1 MNIDY
6 IVAVIVFGIGLYA
19 VMIKKNLIKIIIG
32 LSLMEYAVQYF
43 LIATGYVKAGSP
55 PIVDLAHNILPETT
69 VMVDPLPQALVLT
82 SIVIGLS
89 VTALALSIAIT
100 LYRHYGT
107 LDITEIRGLKE

>member
-6 IVAVIVFGIGLYA
+6 IVCVIVFGIGLYA
-19 VMIKKNLIKIIIG
+19 VMVKKNLIKIIIG
-32 LSLMEYAVQYF
+32 LSLMEFAVQYF
-43 LIATGYVKAGSP
+43 LIATGYVKDGSP
-55 PIVDLAHNILPETT
+55 PIVVLPGVVPETT

-89 VTALALSIAIT
+89 VTALALSIAIV
-100 LYRHYGT
+100 LYRHYHT

>member
-6 IVAVIVFGIGLYA
+6 IVCVIVFGIGLYA
-19 VMIKKNLIKIIIG
+19 VMIKKNIIKIIIG
-32 LSLMEYAVQYF
+32 LSLIEYSIQYF
-43 LIATGYVKAGSP
+43 LIATGYVTGGSP
-55 PIVDLAHNILPETT
+55 PIIDLPDILPETT

>member
-6 IVAVIVFGIGLYA
+6 IVCVIVFGIGLYA
-19 VMIKKNLIKIIIG
+19 VMIKKNIIKIVIG

-43 LIATGYVKAGSP
+43 LISTGYITSGSP
-55 PIVDLAHNILPETT
+55 PIVDLHYNILPETV

-89 VTALALSIAIT
+89 VTALALSIAIV

-107 LDITEIRGLKE
+107 LDITEIRGLRE

>member
-6 IVAVIVFGIGLYA
+6 LAVIIVFAIGLYA
-19 VMIKKNLIKIIIG
+19 VLIKKNLIKIIIG
-32 LSLMEYAVQYF
+32 LSLMEYSVQYF
-43 LIATGYVKAGSP
+43 LIATGYVAGGSP
-55 PIVDLAHNILPETT
+55 PITDLPSITPETV

-89 VTALALSIAIT
+89 VTALALSIAIV
-100 LYRHYGT
+100 LYRQYGT

>member
-6 IVAVIVFGIGLYA
+6 IVCVIVFGIGLYA
-19 VMIKKNLIKIIIG
+19 VMIKKNIIKIIIG
-32 LSLMEYAVQYF
+32 LSLMEYSIQYF
-43 LIATGYVKAGSP
+43 LIATGYVAGGSP
-55 PIVDLAHNILPETT
+55 PIIDLPDILPETT

-107 LDITEIRGLKE
+107 LDISEIRGLKE

>member
-6 IVAVIVFGIGLYA
+6 IICVLVFGIGLYA
-19 VMIKKNLIKIIIG
+19 VMVKKNIIKIVIG

-43 LIATGYVKAGSP
+43 LIATGYVASGSA
-55 PIVDLAHNILPETT
+55 PIVVWPTIVPDNT

-107 LDITEIRGLKE
+107 LDITEIRGLKG

>member
-6 IVAVIVFGIGLYA
+6 IACVVVFGIGLYA
-19 VMIKKNLIKIIIG
+19 VMVKRNLIKIIIG

-43 LIATGYVKAGSP
+43 LIATGYVKGGAP
-55 PIVDLAHNILPETT
+55 PIVDLPDIVPETT
-69 VMVDPLPQALVLT
+69 AMVDPLPQALVLT

-89 VTALALSIAIT
+89 VTALALSIAVT

-107 LDITEIRGLKE
+107 LDINEIRGLKE

>member
-6 IVAVIVFGIGLYA
+6 IVCVIVFGIGLYA
-19 VMIKKNLIKIIIG
+19 VMIKKNIIKIVIG

-43 LIATGYVKAGSP
+43 LIATGYITSGSP
-55 PIVDLAHNILPETT
+55 PIVDLHHDILPETV

-89 VTALALSIAIT
+89 VTALALSIAIV

-107 LDITEIRGLKE
+107 LDITEIRGLRE

>member
-6 IVAVIVFGIGLYA
+6 IVCVLVFGIGLYA
-19 VMIKKNLIKIIIG
+19 VMVKKNIIKIVIG

-43 LIATGYVKAGSP
+43 LIATGYVTGGSA
-55 PIVDLAHNILPETT
+55 PIVVWPTIVPDST

-89 VTALALSIAIT
+89 VTALALSIAVT
-100 LYRHYGT
+100 LYWHYNT
-107 LDITEIRGLKE
+107 LDITKIRGLKG

>member
-6 IVAVIVFGIGLYA
+6 IVCVIVFGIGLYA
-19 VMIKKNLIKIIIG
+19 VMVKKNLIKIVIG
-32 LSLMEYAVQYF
+32 LSLMEFAVQYF
-43 LIATGYVKAGSP
+43 LIATGYVTAGSP
-55 PIVDLAHNILPETT
+55 PIVDLPATVPETT

-89 VTALALSIAIT
+89 VTALALSIAIV

>member
-6 IVAVIVFGIGLYA
+6 IVCVIVFGIGLYA
-19 VMIKKNLIKIIIG
+19 VMIKRNLIKIVIG

-43 LIATGYVKAGSP
+43 LIATGYVTGASP
-55 PIVDLAHNILPETT
+55 PIVVLPDVVPES
-69 VMVDPLPQALVLT
+69 VAMVDPLPQALVLT

-107 LDITEIRGLKE
+107 LDIDEIRGLKE

>member
-6 IVAVIVFGIGLYA
+6 IVCVIVFGIGLYA
-19 VMIKKNLIKIIIG
+19 VMVKKNLIKIVIG
-32 LSLMEYAVQYF
+32 LSLMEYSVQYF
-43 LIATGYVKAGSP
+43 LIATGYITGGSP
-55 PIVDLAHNILPETT
+55 PIVVLPDVVPETV

-89 VTALALSIAIT
+89 VTALALSIAIV

-107 LDITEIRGLKE
+107 LDIDEIRGLKE

>member
-6 IVAVIVFGIGLYA
+6 IICVIVFAIGLYA
-19 VMIKKNLIKIIIG
+19 VMVKKNLIKIVVG
-32 LSLMEYAVQYF
+32 LSLMDYAVQYF
-43 LIATGYVKAGSP
+43 LIATGYVQGGSP
-55 PIVDLAHNILPETT
+55 PIVVLPDITPETV

-89 VTALALSIAIT
+89 VTALALSIAIV

>member
-6 IVAVIVFGIGLYA
+6 IACVVVFGIGLYA
-19 VMIKKNLIKIIIG
+19 VMVKRNMIKIIIG

-43 LIATGYVKAGSP
+43 LIATGYVKGASP
-55 PIVDLAHNILPETT
+55 PIADLPDIVPETT
-69 VMVDPLPQALVLT
+69 AMVDPLPQALVLT

-107 LDITEIRGLKE
+107 LDIAEIRGLKE